1 MKLLSMNIMIWKS
14 IYYSVTN
21 IILLFFLSILFPNIY
36 SGLSFIQVGVE
47 KHYLH
52 TYVRICTLKK
62 IPSIVS
68 HLFAYMLLIK

>member
-21 IILLFFLSILFPNIY
+21 IILLFFLFILFPNIY

-52 TYVRICTLKK
+52 TYVRIMYIKK
-62 IPSIVS
+62 KFLL
-68 HLFAYMLLIK
+68 LFHTYLHTCY